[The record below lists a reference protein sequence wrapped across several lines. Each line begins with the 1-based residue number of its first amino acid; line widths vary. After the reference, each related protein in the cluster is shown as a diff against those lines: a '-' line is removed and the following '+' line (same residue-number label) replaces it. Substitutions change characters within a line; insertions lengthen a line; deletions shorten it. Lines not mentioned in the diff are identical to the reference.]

1 MANAARYLFDLDFSA
16 RPEPEIE
23 EEIEET
29 PPEPTITVA
38 EHERLMAEAIE
49 RARLAGEQAARE
61 ERERLASEESLAVQ
75 KMILDDVGMIY
86 TEVGILLQRLERD
99 ASNLA
104 FAFASRFAERLVAQ
118 EPKAEVLGLLHQ
130 ILAPLRKTPHISIRL
145 NDQIAE
151 EIRVAVDQQMA
162 ELGFEG
168 TLTVLPD
175 PAVMPGDCEVEWADG
190 GIGRNMRSAI
200 RRVEQLV
207 EEHFSHVPP
216 SEDEAGDEEEED
228 DSAPDEENG
237 GTAKDTTGADT
248 DSQGEETANHKE
260 AEATQPEGEGQHET
274 SLEDPLH
281 DDAPMSPLASKQDD
295 GTPTAERADPS
306 GLPDKM
312 SDAEE
317 DSADFSHDFSPEVAL
332 ETDASPLSDPAPETE
347 EDMK

>member
-16 RPEPEIE
+16 RPEPEIV

-61 ERERLASEESLAVQ
+61 DREQLASEESLAVQ
-75 KMILDDVGMIY
+75 KTILEDVGMIY
-86 TEVGILLQRLERD
+86 TEVGTLLQRLERD

-130 ILAPLRKTPHISIRL
+130 ILAPLRKTPHITIRL
-145 NDQIAE
+145 NDEIAE

-162 ELGFEG
+162 VLGFEG
-168 TLTVLPD
+168 TLSILPD

-190 GIGRNMRSAI
+190 GIGRNMRAAI
-200 RRVEQLV
+200 RQVEQLV
-207 EEHFSHVPP
+207 EDHFAHVPP
-216 SEDEAGDEEEED
+216 SEDEGADED
-228 DSAPDEENG
+228 DSEPEDENG
-237 GTAKDTTGADT
+237 ETTKDNTEADN
-248 DSQGEETANHKE
+248 DSQGEDDATQKE
-260 AEATQPEGEGQHET
+260 AEATQPEGGDQYEAN
-274 SLEDPLH
+274 LEDPLN
-281 DDAPMSPLASKQDD
+281 DEVPESPLASKQDD
-295 GTPTAERADPS
+295 GTPTTERADPS
-306 GLPDKM
+306 GLPNEM

-317 DSADFSHDFSPEVAL
+317 ARADFSHDFSPEVAL
-332 ETDASPLSDPAPETE
+332 ETDESPLSDPTPETE